1 MILTEE
7 GLHMSPA
14 GYKLVFDALIKLIKE
29 KWPEYRP
36 YKMPFVTKVAW
47 EIQMGDQMWDV
58 KNDSP

>member
-1 MILTEE
+1 
-7 GLHMSPA
+7 MSPA
-14 GYKLVFDALIKLIKE
+14 GYKLVFDALLELLKE

-47 EIQMGDQMWDV
+47 EIDMGDQMGDV